1 MRMTLKTAKK
11 ELKHLEVIR
20 QNSKIPIAAM
30 MSPKKK
36 LKIQI
41 GLWMPM
47 KMGKLPHKKLCRAKI
62 VMPSY
67 KLIILMQRKK
77 SIKLEKALRSKK
89 MKIRQIRNCQIPKT
103 NKHLQL
109 IA

>member
-11 ELKHLEVIR
+11 ELKHLEVIH
-20 QNSKIPIAAM
+20 QNSQIPIAAM
-30 MSPKKK
+30 MAPKKK

-47 KMGKLPHKKLCRAKI
+47 KTEKLPHKKLWRAKI
-62 VMPSY
+62 VKASY

-77 SIKLEKALRSKK
+77 SIKL
-89 MKIRQIRNCQIPKT
+89 
-103 NKHLQL
+103 
-109 IA
+109 